1 MQLGGKT
8 AVELSN
14 MMNLAKRFVCT
25 SFAALALLSASE
37 VQAETF
43 EIGKNDSIVIL
54 GNTFAERMHL
64 FGYFETFLHSRFPE
78 HRLRVRYLA
87 WPAEEVGERI
97 RPKGFPRLFSELHGN
112 RADVVF
118 ICYGMNES
126 FRGTAGAGHF
136 RHEMERF
143 TDQLLAE
150 RFNGKSPPRVVLVT
164 PVAQEASAATVD
176 VPARNAALQEYSQAI
191 LQVAAKL
198 GVHAVDLFSATTER
212 ALNQGGKLTFNGIHL
227 TESGY
232 QVVSRMVAS
241 QLGLLD
247 ETPALQTADVPSG
260 IDSFRRLVYEK
271 NFWHQLWWHAPN
283 ASYIHGRRNQTPGSK
298 HLGSERKQSR
308 QLVDDMD
315 RQIWEA
321 QKPRVANIWRKTPVE
336 GKPIWFPTPA
346 SRSISGNQPEAL
358 WAVEEDGK
366 PGRVKSPARE
376 LEMMKVAPGYQVNLF
391 ASEVNF
397 PIANPMALQ
406 FDSSGRLWVGNTP
419 TWPHPLPGKQAS
431 DSIVVLEDRNGD
443 GEADKHT
450 VFLDRLNLLHGFGFG
465 EGGVLL
471 AQAPNFLLARD
482 TNNDGR
488 SDWVRVLLHGFGA
501 EDAEHAMNN
510 FRWSP
515 GGSLFFTQGIFYNTQ
530 VETPYGPSRVR
541 DAAVFRYRPGR
552 HQFSVYVSHSFWNPF
567 GNLFDRWGGGI
578 MLDASAGQYYP
589 MDVFSS
595 NFVYPKNKR
604 RTDHLAFNQGGHIA
618 AGCELLYSR
627 HFPEEVQG
635 RFLVNHCVGE
645 TGTAWYTLKP
655 KESVYQIES
664 HGHLLRCDDPLFR
677 PVAMALGPDGALY
690 IADFYTQIFEN
701 VNFSKRHPGR
711 DHKRGRI
718 WRISHSDRPLLKQ
731 PKIEDE
737 PVNGLLGLLESHESS
752 TREFARREL
761 QQRPAREVIPALD
774 KWLKKLNPADPEREH
789 HRTEA
794 LWVRQ
799 GLYAVDSDLL
809 RQQLNSAN
817 PGARAAATKVLRFW
831 QDRVDSVDELIRQRV
846 NDPDPRVRLNAII
859 ACSYNSS
866 PKALAIAMEAA
877 THPMDS
883 GLEHALEQ
891 TLGFLSGRPVPDF
904 APGPGFTQL
913 VSRLERGENAKEAIM
928 ALHRMP
934 VETWPTDQVNS
945 LAQNLLSY
953 LKNLPVDQRF
963 GQDGLEALSLGQ
975 AAAGR
980 LPEEL
985 AQSLRTALRH
995 YGTPFHIVRTLPARM
1010 QYDREEIKVTA
1021 GEPIR
1026 LLFENND
1033 TMPHNMV
1040 LVAVGAREKVG
1051 RAAEEMAT
1059 EPGAWEKG
1067 YIPDSSKILEA
1078 TRLLMPGESELLT
1091 FNVPS
1096 KPGKYEFV
1104 CTFPGHW
1111 RTMYGVLSVSPR

>member
-1 MQLGGKT
+1 MLLLVAST
-8 AVELSN
+8 A
-14 MMNLAKRFVCT
+14 
-25 SFAALALLSASE
+25 
-37 VQAETF
+37 QADGLK
-43 EIGKNDSIVIL
+43 IRQNANIVIL
-54 GNTFAERMHL
+54 GNTFAERMHH
-64 FGYFETFLHSRFPE
+64 FGYFETFLHSRFPD
-78 HRLRVRYLA
+78 HRLRIRYLA
-87 WPAEEVGERI
+87 WPAEEVGKPT
-97 RPKGFPRLFSELHGN
+97 RPKGFPRLADELREN

-118 ICYGMNES
+118 VCYGMNES
-126 FRGTAGAGHF
+126 FRGTEEVEHF
-136 RHEMERF
+136 RHMMESFVR
-143 TDQLLAE
+143 QLRAE
-150 RFNGKSPPRVVLVT
+150 KFNGNSPPQVVLVT
-164 PVAQEASAATVD
+164 PVAQEISSATAD
-176 VPARNAALQEYSQAI
+176 VPARNSDLKGYSEEV
-191 LQVAAKL
+191 LQVAKKL
-198 GVHAVDLFSATTER
+198 SVHAVDLFSATTER
-212 ALNQGGKLTFNGIHL
+212 ASDKGGKLTFNGIHL

-232 QVVSRMVAS
+232 QVVSQMMAS

-247 ETPALQTADVPSG
+247 ETPASQITSALSSVDT
-260 IDSFRRLVYEK
+260 FRRLVYEK

-298 HLGSERKQSR
+298 HLGRERKQSR
-308 QLVDDMD
+308 QLVEDMD
-315 RQIWEA
+315 RQIWET
-321 QKPRVANIWRKTPVE
+321 QKPRVADIWRKIPVD

-346 SRSISGNQPEAL
+346 SRSISGDQPEAF

-366 PGRVKSPARE
+366 PGRAKSPEAE
-376 LEMMKVAPGYQVNLF
+376 LAMMNVAQGYQVNLF
-391 ASEVNF
+391 ASEVDF

-419 TWPHPLPGKQAS
+419 TWPHPLPGKQSS
-431 DSIVVLEDRNGD
+431 DSIVVLEDRNHD
-443 GEADKHT
+443 GVADNHV
-450 VFLDRLNLLHGFGFG
+450 VFLDHLNLLHGFGFG

-515 GGSLFFTQGIFYNTQ
+515 GGSLYFTQGIFYHTQ

-541 DAAVFRYRPGR
+541 DAAVFRYHPGR
-552 HQFSVYVSHSFWNPF
+552 HQFNVYVSHSFWNPF

-604 RTDHLAFNQGGHIA
+604 RTDHLAFNRGGHIA

-655 KESVYQIES
+655 KGSVYQIEP

-690 IADFYTQIFEN
+690 IADFYTQVFEN

-711 DHKRGRI
+711 DHRRGRI
-718 WRISHSDRPLLKQ
+718 WRISHPNRPLLKQ
-731 PKIEDE
+731 PKIEGE
-737 PVNGLLGLLESHESS
+737 PTETLLSLLKSHESS

-761 QQRPAREVIPALD
+761 QQRPPKDVIPALNE
-774 KWLKKLNPADPEREH
+774 WLKNLNPAGLEREH

-799 GLYAVDSDLL
+799 GLNEVDSALL
-809 RQQLNSAN
+809 QQQLKSAN
-817 PGARAAATKVLRFW
+817 PSARAAATKVLRYW
-831 QDRVDSVDELIRQRV
+831 QEQIDSADELIRQMV
-846 NDPDPRVRLNAII
+846 NDPDPRVRLYAII

-866 PKALAIAMEAA
+866 PEALAIAMEAA
-877 THPMDS
+877 AYSMDP
-883 GLEHALEQ
+883 GLEHALAQ
-891 TLGFLSGRPVPDF
+891 TLGFLSGRPEPATV
-904 APGPGFTQL
+904 PGPSFRQL
-913 VSRLERGENAKEAIM
+913 ALRLQRGENPKETIT

-934 VETWPTDQVNS
+934 VVTWPTDQVHG
-945 LAQNLLSY
+945 LGQNILGY
-953 LKNLPVDQRF
+953 LKNLPLDQRV
-963 GQDGLEALSLGQ
+963 GQPGLVALSLGQ
-975 AAAGR
+975 AVADR
-980 LPEEL
+980 LSEES
-985 AQSLRTALRH
+985 ANSLRAALRQ
-995 YGTPFHIVRTLPARM
+995 YGTPFHIIRTLPAQM
-1010 QYDREEIKVTA
+1010 KYDREEIQVAA
-1021 GEPIR
+1021 GESIR

-1033 TMPHNMV
+1033 TMPHNLV
-1040 LVAVGAREKVG
+1040 LVALGAREEVG
-1051 RAAEEMAT
+1051 RAAEEMAA

-1067 YIPDSSKILEA
+1067 YIPDSGKILES
-1078 TRLLMPGESELLT
+1078 TRLLMPGESELLA
-1091 FNVPS
+1091 FNA
-1096 KPGKYEFV
+1096 PGKSGNYEFV

-1111 RTMYGVLSVSPR
+1111 RTMYGVMSVSPR

>member
-1 MQLGGKT
+1 MLLLVAST
-8 AVELSN
+8 A
-14 MMNLAKRFVCT
+14 
-25 SFAALALLSASE
+25 
-37 VQAETF
+37 QAGDLKIKE
-43 EIGKNDSIVIL
+43 NDRIVIL

-64 FGYFETFLHSRFPE
+64 FGYFETFLHSRFPD
-78 HRLRVRYLA
+78 HRLRIRYLA
-87 WPAEEVGERI
+87 WPAEEVGKPI
-97 RPKGFPRLFSELHGN
+97 RPKGFPRLVDELREN

-118 ICYGMNES
+118 VCYGMNES
-126 FRGTAGAGHF
+126 FRGSEEVGHF
-136 RHEMERF
+136 RHTMESFVR
-143 TDQLLAE
+143 QLRAE
-150 RFNGKSPPRVVLVT
+150 NFNGQSPPEVILVT
-164 PVAQEASAATVD
+164 PIAQETSSATAD
-176 VPARNAALQEYSQAI
+176 VSARNGDLKEYSEGI
-191 LQVAAKL
+191 LQVAKKL
-198 GVHAVDLFSATTER
+198 DVHAVGLFSATAER
-212 ALNQGGKLTFNGIHL
+212 ASKQGGRLTFNGIHL

-232 QVVSRMVAS
+232 QIVSQMMAK

-247 ETPALQTADVPSG
+247 GLTASQAEGDPSDV
-260 IDSFRRLVYEK
+260 DAFRRLVYEK
-271 NFWHQLWWHAPN
+271 NYWHQLWWHAPN

-298 HLGSERKQSR
+298 HLGRERKQSR
-308 QLVDDMD
+308 QLVVDMD
-315 RQIWEA
+315 QQIWKSK
-321 QKPRVANIWRKTPVE
+321 KPLVADIWRKTPAE

-346 SRSISGNQPEAL
+346 SRSVFGDAPEAL

-366 PGRVKSPARE
+366 PGRAKSPSMQR
-376 LEMMKVAPGYQVNLF
+376 EMMKVAEGYRVNLY
-391 ASEVNF
+391 ASEVDF

-419 TWPHPLPGKQAS
+419 TWPHPLPGKQPS
-431 DSIVVLEDRNGD
+431 DSIVVLEDRDHD
-443 GEADKHT
+443 GVADGHT

-471 AQAPNFLLARD
+471 AQAPNLVLARD
-482 TNNDGR
+482 TDDDGE

-515 GGSLFFTQGIFYNTQ
+515 GGSLYFTQGIFYHTQ

-541 DAAVFRYRPGR
+541 DAAVFRYRPER
-552 HQFSVYVSHSFWNPF
+552 HRFGVYVSHSFWNPF

-589 MDVFSS
+589 MDVFSG
-595 NFVYPKNKR
+595 NFVYPKTKH
-604 RTDHLAFNQGGHIA
+604 RTNHLAFNSGGHIA

-627 HFPEEVQG
+627 HFPPGVQG

-645 TGTAWYTLKP
+645 TGTAWYTLKTNG
-655 KESVYQIES
+655 SVYQIES

-711 DHKRGRI
+711 DHRRGRI
-718 WRISHSDRPLLKQ
+718 WRITHPGRPLLRQ
-731 PKIEDE
+731 PRTKGE
-737 PVNGLLGLLESHESS
+737 PVEALLDLLKSHESS

-761 QQRPAREVIPALD
+761 QERPPSEVIPALD
-774 KWLKKLNPADPEREH
+774 KWLKNLSPADLEQEH

-799 GLYAVDSDLL
+799 GLNAVDSGLL

-817 PGARAAATKVLRFW
+817 PGARAAATKVLRYW
-831 QDRVDSVDELIRQRV
+831 QEQIDSADELIRQMV
-846 NDPDPRVRLNAII
+846 NDPDPRVRLYAII

-866 PKALAIAMEAA
+866 PEALAIAMEAA
-877 THPMDS
+877 AHSMDP
-883 GLEHALEQ
+883 GLEHALAQ
-891 TLGFLSGRPVPDF
+891 TLGFLSDRPEPATV
-904 APGPGFTQL
+904 PGPSFQ
-913 VSRLERGENAKEAIM
+913 RLAMRLQRGENAKEAIT

-934 VETWPTDQVNS
+934 AETWPTDQVNS

-953 LKNLPVDQRF
+953 LKNLPVGQRV
-963 GQDGLEALSLGQ
+963 GQAGLEALSLGQ

-985 AQSLRTALRH
+985 AQSLRTELRE
-995 YGTPFHIVRTLPARM
+995 YGTPFHIIRTVPARM
-1010 QYDREEIKVTA
+1010 KYDREEIYATA
-1021 GEPIR
+1021 GEPMR

-1033 TMPHNMV
+1033 TMPHNLV
-1040 LVAVGAREKVG
+1040 LVALGAREEVG
-1051 RAAEEMAT
+1051 RAAEEMAA
-1059 EPGAWEKG
+1059 EAGAWEKG
-1067 YIPDSSKILEA
+1067 YIPDSGKILQA
-1078 TRLLMPGESELLT
+1078 TRLLKPGESELLT

-1111 RTMYGVLSVSPR
+1111 RTMYGVFNVNPG